1 MLSQKQSINYK
12 IISVLLLLVYC
23 FGISSL
29 FISHNHDNHN
39 HENHENHDNHSHE
52 HNHNHKLTYCESIND
67 ISNSYSECSHSSHL
81 NIDELSCLLCDHT
94 AFIDDSVLNN
104 SNNYQTTFFL
114 NENNQLIVSEHL
126 IISINLSNKSPPNLI

>member
-1 MLSQKQSINYK
+1 MFSKKQSISYK
-12 IISVLLLLVYC
+12 VISVLLLLVYC

-29 FISHNHDNHN
+29 FISHNHEH
-39 HENHENHDNHSHE
+39 NHDNHE
-52 HNHNHKLTYCESIND
+52 HNHSHNQELTYCESIND
-67 ISNSYSECSHSSHL
+67 VSNSYNECSHSSHL
-81 NIDELSCLLCDHT
+81 NIDELSCFLCDHT

>member
-1 MLSQKQSINYK
+1 MFSKKQSINCK
-12 IISVLLLLVYC
+12 VISVLLLLVYC

-39 HENHENHDNHSHE
+39 HEHNHE
-52 HNHNHKLTYCESIND
+52 HNHNHNQELTYCESIND
-67 ISNSYSECSHSSHL
+67 VSNSYNECSHSSHL
-81 NIDELSCLLCDHT
+81 NIDELSCFLCDHT